1 MPAVVRTTLSFA
13 YLLPVDRHQAAE
25 VLIKEGEADL
35 DAEDTMGR
43 TALSHAAK
51 YGSTDCM
58 NLLANCHADVF
69 HKDHDGKTPVQIA
82 EGSLNPRTE
91 TVNLLRRYQQ
101 VCIVDYFNTDTLY
114 RHIVQ
119 THCANLSLH
128 ASLYAS
134 RKRIPD
140 IHGM

>member
-1 MPAVVRTTLSFA
+1 MPDFHYKHACYSMYHTLIA

-25 VLIKEGEADL
+25 VLIKEGQADL

-114 RHIVQ
+114 RHTLCTSFFTCKFVCIQ
-119 THCANLSLH
+119 KAH
-128 ASLYAS
+128 
-134 RKRIPD
+134 D
-140 IHGM
+140 